1 MKPGNEVERHIKNA
15 MEEGKFDNLP
25 GNGKPQDLT
34 ENPLEDPAQRMAFH
48 VLKLGDVAP
57 DWIQLGN
64 EIERADDAIQNDIEG
79 RHRQMQKSR
88 ERLLDNST
96 GDLRRQMEEL
106 FGRHRRARAQFRR
119 RLIELRG
126 KIERFNH
133 LAPDPAAKVATQIEP
148 TLTAIDRAWPWP
160 EPRG

>member
-48 VLKLGDVAP
+48 VLKLGDVVP

-64 EIERADDAIQNDIEG
+64 
-79 RHRQMQKSR
+79 
-88 ERLLDNST
+88 
-96 GDLRRQMEEL
+96 
-106 FGRHRRARAQFRR
+106 
-119 RLIELRG
+119 
-126 KIERFNH
+126 
-133 LAPDPAAKVATQIEP
+133 
-148 TLTAIDRAWPWP
+148 
-160 EPRG
+160 